1 MTYTQTNN
9 LIKAIDEIET
19 WASDIEREC
28 AKESFDHDRAIRLEG
43 LLQEAKERVFNLVNK

>member
-28 AKESFDHDRAIRLEG
+28 AKESFDYERAIKLEG